1 MTPAPPAPEPVP
13 TVTLYGRPG
22 CSLCDQAAEIL
33 APLATRLGFRVQP
46 VNIETDDALLE
57 RFMFEIPV
65 IALGERVLAKAPVR
79 AGFLEDALVEAL
91 AANR

>member
-1 MTPAPPAPEPVP
+1 MSAPV
-13 TVTLYGRPG
+13 VTLYGRPG
-22 CSLCDQAAEIL
+22 CSLCTQADEIL
-33 APLATRLGFRVQP
+33 APLARRLGFVVRP

-65 IALGERVLAKAPVR
+65 VALGQQVIARAPIR